1 MKNAVHFLLLSISF
15 LPGLFGQ
22 AINKQY
28 ARAHTSVISGISVN
42 NDGRLLTAGYYD
54 TTNGSLYV
62 GMTTE
67 EGDYIDVSA
76 FFEESSGSLMN
87 ISNIVHDT
95 ASNSSYFAVALD
107 GCDVGDSD
115 QLYKINLDNFTREF
129 VELPGS
135 NFAANYHLAILP
147 DGSVLIGEE
156 ETSQANKVVLYRS
169 GSFYELLTSE
179 PVRGLAALGL
189 DKFAILGDE
198 TLTTAQLN
206 LATNTA
212 TTINTIAITDGS
224 AIEALNA
231 TQLLVLRSNG
241 LQVWSEDLELLQELT
256 LNNPLELTVDN
267 SYLYVLTAD
276 GIHLL
281 NHDLE
286 NITLLPSLELDNY
299 AVLTSVAKNDRVYY
313 AGTYEDAYNTSA
325 NSTIRRP
332 SDLFIRSFGPAGAD
346 ILSDTDLA
354 VEMITHSP
362 AEVSLE
368 TPNCMDAIIR
378 DVELTLRNQ
387 GTAVIEEASIML
399 NLEGCG
405 QNVCPP
411 WIERHWT
418 TEIYLEPGQ
427 STTLSLGTINIYHTQ
442 ENDEFGLCLWAFPNG
457 ETMETDMDNN
467 YNCAVASPIVRTSD
481 LSVNTPFSV
490 YPTLFS
496 DRLTLLLTPDLNV
509 FEQVVVYNLLGQP
522 LQHKPLLPGQSEVVL
537 ELEQLPDGSYYL
549 RLEGEGV
556 SQAVKVIKQ

>member
-1 MKNAVHFLLLSISF
+1 MKNAIGFLLLSISF
-15 LPGLFGQ
+15 LPSLFGQ

-42 NDGRLLTAGYYD
+42 NDGRILTAGYYD

-95 ASNSSYFAVALD
+95 ASNFSYFAVALD

-135 NFAANYHLAILP
+135 NFAAKYHLAILP

-179 PVRGLAALGL
+179 LVRGLAALGL
-189 DKFAILGDE
+189 DKFVILGDE

-212 TTINTIAITDGS
+212 TTINTVAITDGS

-332 SDLFIRSFGPAGAD
+332 SDLFIRSFSPAGAD

-368 TPNCMDAIIR
+368 APNCMDAIIR
-378 DVELTLRNQ
+378 DVEVTLRNQ

-509 FEQVVVYNLLGQP
+509 FDQVVVYNLLGQP
-522 LQHKPLLPGQSEVVL
+522 LQHKPLPPGQSEVVL

-556 SQAVKVIKQ
+556 SQVVMVIKQ